1 MLTHQAALPFFLSRI
16 ATYRDPDGFYCFS
29 IKDAVL
35 RAEEKKADGRLTE
48 WTFY

>member
-29 IKDAVL
+29 IKDAVSPCGG
-35 RAEEKKADGRLTE
+35 EEGGWPSD
-48 WTFY
+48 